1 MNFLA
6 EHRLRN
12 DPAEARQLA
21 AWVEDFARRA
31 RLPDAIRQAIDLAL
45 EECVTNVISY
55 AWTDGQEHWLLIRF
69 KADLDHGQG
78 GAEVEI
84 EDDGREF
91 NPLTVPAVD
100 VAQPLENRPI
110 GGLGIHMVRQLMDRV
125 TYRREN
131 GRNILTLTKRL
142 EPAARGNEKQ

>member
-1 MNFLA
+1 MNFVA

-12 DPAEARQLA
+12 DPAETRQLV
-21 AWVEDFARRA
+21 AWVEDFAREA
-31 RLPDAIRQAIDLAL
+31 RLPDAVRKAIDLSL

-55 AWTDGQEHWLLIRF
+55 AWNDEQEHWLLIRF
-69 KADLDHGQG
+69 KADQEQG
-78 GAEVEI
+78 GAEIEI

-91 NPLTVPAVD
+91 NPLTVPAAD

-125 TYRREN
+125 AYRREN
-131 GRNILTLTKRL
+131 GRNILTLTKRF
-142 EPAARGNEKQ
+142 K

>member
-1 MNFLA
+1 MNLVS

-12 DPAEARQLA
+12 SSAETHQLA

-31 RLPDAIRQAIDLAL
+31 HVPEAARKALDLAL

-55 AWTDGQEHWLLIRF
+55 AWNDEREHWMVIRF
-69 KADLDHGQG
+69 NADSIQGQV
-78 GAEVEI
+78 EVEI

-91 NPLTVPAVD
+91 NPLAAPPVD
-100 VAQPLENRPI
+100 VAQPLENRAI

-125 TYRREN
+125 AYRREN
-131 GRNILTLTKRL
+131 GRNILTLTKRVA
-142 EPAARGNEKQ
+142 PSGSV